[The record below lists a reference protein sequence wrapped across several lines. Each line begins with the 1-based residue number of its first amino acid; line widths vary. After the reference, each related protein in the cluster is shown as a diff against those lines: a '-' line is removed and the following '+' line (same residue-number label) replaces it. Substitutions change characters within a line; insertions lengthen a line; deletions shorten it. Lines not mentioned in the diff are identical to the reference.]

1 VTVTAEDAG
10 GNVTTGYTG
19 TVHLTSSDAQ
29 AVLPANYTFTTGAGK
44 DNGIH
49 VFSVTL
55 KTAGTQS
62 ITATDTVTGTITG
75 TQSAITVQ
83 AGAATTI
90 AIVSG
95 NSQNVRHN
103 RTFPLPLVATVTDAF
118 GNAVSGVSVTFT
130 APSGGGN
137 ASVTFATSGTNVEA
151 DTTDSTGTA
160 TSSTMAANG
169 NIGTYN
175 ITASAPG
182 TNVVNFPE
190 QNH

>member
-1 VTVTAEDAG
+1 MSG
-10 GNVTTGYTG
+10 
-19 TVHLTSSDAQ
+19 LSQ
-29 AVLPANYTFTTGAGK
+29 AAFGDG
-44 DNGIH
+44 
-49 VFSVTL
+49 F
-55 KTAGTQS
+55 
-62 ITATDTVTGTITG
+62 
-75 TQSAITVQ
+75 
-83 AGAATTI
+83 TTI
-90 AIVSG
+90 AVE
-95 NSQNVRHN
+95 NDLVR
-103 RTFPLPLVATVTDAF
+103 RFGGPDAF
-118 GNAVSGVSVTFT
+118 GNPVSGVAVTFT

-160 TSSTMAANG
+160 TSSTMAANA